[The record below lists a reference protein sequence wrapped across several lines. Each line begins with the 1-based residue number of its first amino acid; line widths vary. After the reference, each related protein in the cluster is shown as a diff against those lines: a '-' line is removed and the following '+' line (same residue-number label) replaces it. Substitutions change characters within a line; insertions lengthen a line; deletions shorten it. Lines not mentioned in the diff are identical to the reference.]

1 MMPCKDRCSGRHGL
15 PGRGNPESDS
25 VMRAGLAGK
34 LRSATSAAI
43 LAVLGATGSAPAA
56 SAKDAPQPTAAGLW
70 ERVDSS
76 GAPAAWFRVLDCG
89 GIFQGKMVR
98 IFSHDGQNPAEWR
111 CTACTG
117 DQQNAPVI
125 GLTFI
130 KGMKRNGLA
139 YEGGSI
145 LDPRTGSVYGAR
157 MDVSPDGQQLSV
169 RGFLG
174 IELLGHTEVWRRLP
188 DSAMPAGRSGACS

>member
-1 MMPCKDRCSGRHGL
+1 MKPHFAA
-15 PGRGNPESDS
+15 N
-25 VMRAGLAGK
+25 
-34 LRSATSAAI
+34 LRFATSVAT
-43 LAVLGATGSAPAA
+43 LAVLGAVGFAPAA

-89 GIFQGKMVR
+89 GVYQGKMVK
-98 IFSHDGQNPAEWR
+98 IFSRDGQNPAEWR

-117 DQQNAPVI
+117 DQRNAPVI

-157 MDVSPDGQQLSV
+157 MDLSPDGQQLSV
-169 RGFLG
+169 RGYLG